1 MIGIVLSQADRASV
15 HIGEQLRT
23 LESWRE
29 EHDASRS
36 DADGGGTVYRLDG
49 VELREFEELHLHLD
63 SVDSV
68 FSDIDLLVFASR
80 HAGETGPLLT
90 AHPTGN
96 FGPAEFG
103 GHDRSLAQA
112 APNAQ
117 STALA
122 ALTEHAPDGYDVGL
136 EGTHHGPTEL
146 TTPSLFV
153 ELGSDERQW
162 NDPEGAQAVAR
173 AILALRSV
181 DPNAEKTL
189 VGFGGGHYVPRFE
202 RVVRDTEW
210 SVGHVG
216 VDWALAAMGAPE
228 KHRSVLKRA
237 FERSGTTYALV
248 EDDPALER
256 TIEELGYRTV
266 SETWVRE
273 TDGIPLALVN
283 HLERSV
289 RPITDGLRFGD
300 RCPSTDA
307 VSGEFDP
314 TDHDELSRIEIPA
327 DLLTAA
333 NGIDH
338 ERTLSMVRSRAVAV
352 TTTENG
358 TKLDRIVVLPSTVDR
373 NHLTEAFITILQRK
387 YDVERDG
394 ENVIAHEDAFSPTL
408 ARQYGVPEGPAFG
421 RLSNGQT
428 VEIDDTIITP
438 ADVRERKTHMFSSI

>member
-1 MIGIVLSQADRASV
+1 MIGIVLSRADSASV
-15 HIGEQLRT
+15 HICEQLRG

-29 EHDASRS
+29 EYDDSRS

-49 VELREFEELHLHLD
+49 AELREFEELHTHLD
-63 SVDSV
+63 GVDSA

-103 GHDRSLAQA
+103 GYDRSLAQA
-112 APNAQ
+112 APSAQ

-153 ELGSDERQW
+153 ELGSDEPQW
-162 NDPEGAQAVAR
+162 NDPKGARAVAR
-173 AILALRSV
+173 AILALRGV
-181 DPNAEKTL
+181 DPYDEKTL

-202 RVVRDTEW
+202 RVVRDTAW
-210 SVGHVG
+210 SVGHIG
-216 VDWALAAMGAPE
+216 VDWALAAMGAPQE
-228 KHRSVLKRA
+228 HHSVLRQA
-237 FERSGTTYALV
+237 FERSETSYALI
-248 EDDPALER
+248 ENNPALER

-273 TDGIPLALVN
+273 TDGVPLALVN

-307 VSGEFDP
+307 VSAECASIDYDG
-314 TDHDELSRIEIPA
+314 LSQIKIPA
-327 DLLTAA
+327 DLLAAA

-338 ERTLSMVRSRAVAV
+338 ERTLSTVRSRAVAV

-358 TKLDRIVVLPSTVDR
+358 TKLDQPVVVPPTVDR

-387 YDVERDG
+387 YDIERDG
-394 ENVIAHEDAFSPTL
+394 ETVIAHEEAFSPAL
-408 ARQYGVPEGPAFG
+408 ARQHGVPEGPAFG
-421 RLSNGQT
+421 RLSNGQA
-428 VEIDDTIITP
+428 VEVNDTIVTP
-438 ADVRERKTHMFSSI
+438 DDVRERKTHMFSSI